1 MVIEDGEG
9 ADATWFRGLT
19 SLLVARLRI
28 HCKLHLQSAACVQ
41 AQGVGSTLPS
51 LLVTTEWTA
60 QQPGCL
66 E

>member
-9 ADATWFRGLT
+9 ADTTWFRGLT
-19 SLLVARLRI
+19 SVLVARLRI
-28 HCKLHLQSAACVQ
+28 HCELHSQSAACVQ
-41 AQGVGSTLPS
+41 AQGCALHSPS
-51 LLVTTEWTA
+51 LLVTTGWTA